1 MIEVKQNFFNQ
12 FLFMC
17 SSVGKYHNGELVLIS
32 AVMIVFGRLVIVVKV
47 LDIIQSSSV
56 CNSWVHVCNM

>member
-1 MIEVKQNFFNQ
+1 MIEVKQNVFNH
-12 FLFMC
+12 FSFMC
-17 SSVGKYHNGELVLIS
+17 SSVDEYHNSELVLTS

-47 LDIIQSSSV
+47 LDITQSSSV